1 MLFQSFD
8 LEVTRLVLQVPVTV
22 FAMEGYKQSVDTRVE
37 TKPIDIQIQLEGGNL
52 ICELRTPDQDED
64 SEPILIVHGKY
75 SWFSETEVTTK
86 VIKSGR
92 RTLKGSTFA

>member
-37 TKPIDIQIQLEGGNL
+37 TKPVVIQIQLEGGNL
-52 ICELRTPDQDED
+52 ICDLKTPDQDEE

-75 SWFSETEVTTK
+75 SWFSDT
-86 VIKSGR
+86 
-92 RTLKGSTFA
+92 